1 MKDIKEKIRKS
12 REKLTEILDYIA
24 DLPYTREIDIF
35 SQKIEEAIMWTY
47 RIVALEYAAEFN
59 GINDEDF
66 DNDEDNDEEDD
77 KFSDTLITDSI
88 KEGGLTESKIRDLVK
103 KALYS

>member
-1 MKDIKEKIRKS
+1 MKDIKDKIRDS

-24 DLPYTREIDIF
+24 DLPDTREMDIF

-47 RIVALEYAAEFN
+47 RIVALEYREEFDK
-59 GINDEDF
+59 INDKDF
-66 DNDEDNDEEDD
+66 DDEDNDEDD
-77 KFSDTLITDSI
+77 NEFSDTLITDSI
-88 KEGGLTESKIRDLVK
+88 KEGGLTESKIRDLVR

>member
-1 MKDIKEKIRKS
+1 MKEVKEKIRES
-12 REKLTEILDYIA
+12 RERLTEILDYVA
-24 DLPYTREIDIF
+24 DLPDTREIDIF
-35 SQKIEEAIMWTY
+35 TQKIEEAIMWTY
-47 RIVALEYAAEFN
+47 RIVALEYREEFDK
-59 GINDEDF
+59 INDEDF
-66 DNDEDNDEEDD
+66 DSDEDDN